1 MSSISSGGLGLSNVF
16 NFIGNKLSGA
26 VVNNALQVGLMQLA
40 PLKNAGGLLDWRISN
55 LRDLIRKKQNLG
67 LIFPEEDLL
76 FRYRT
81 ANSSSFA
88 DHSGASKQSLGQ
100 KATQLVMGGRVPHVW
115 LTLFAEGYYL
125 SALGLVNEEFTQA
138 VTFSNKLADL
148 SEQTRQHMETTIKA
162 NHGIPTASTSR
173 SAARK
178 ASRQTPLEN
187 IADGV
192 GDDVVMKSHASLL
205 KQYIDYLRYLV
216 NLDMRVIAS
225 LRRRMDIEPIPVRT
239 AMFTSMLTEIKVKC
253 QIMATK
259 LEIIDDVKLRE
270 EIAENVRICIENV
283 DAVLE
288 PTPLV
293 LNTTA
298 TSSSA
303 GSVASSGTTTAQS
316 SGDRNEYYKGLL
328 MAGSG
333 AGSAHSLFSSN
344 FDGLSN
350 SKQLSFTLSATHIH
364 AVVPNILATDLQS
377 RHKLHSTSSKTI
389 TNRKPMS
396 SPFSNNVNAI
406 STGKP
411 PMFVLMVPIQYL
423 HQWIGAIGL
432 NGLKQVVTVIGVCTE
447 DDSSGNGTETSAV
460 HDVATES
467 AVGKEIQKQLK
478 SPTFNLSHSTSA
490 NGMDSTAAAPS
501 ILQQQNICLLKHYE
515 LYESLRNRSRNT
527 SFIDGLA
534 HQNLLHFKDVTG
546 EWKKACQ
553 QFVAAHNSNKDNSG
567 NMINS
572 NSGGV
577 AVLVRPDGHIAG
589 ITHAVV
595 NKADM
600 DLFLSEHRKFY
611 SLKTK

>member
-88 DHSGASKQSLGQ
+88 DHSGASKQSLGA
-100 KATQLVMGGRVPHVW
+100 KATPLVIGGGVPPGWFWVFW
-115 LTLFAEGYYL
+115 VGYYQ
-125 SALGLVNEEFTQA
+125 SARGLVNEEFTQA

-303 GSVASSGTTTAQS
+303 ARVASSGTTTVQT

-333 AGSAHSLFSSN
+333 SGSAHSLFSSN

-467 AVGKEIQKQLK
+467 ADIQSFPLHVCKRYGQHCSGTK
-478 SPTFNLSHSTSA
+478 HSSA
-490 NGMDSTAAAPS
+490 AKY
-501 ILQQQNICLLKHYE
+501 LLAQA
-515 LYESLRNRSRNT
+515 LR
-527 SFIDGLA
+527 
-534 HQNLLHFKDVTG
+534 
-546 EWKKACQ
+546 
-553 QFVAAHNSNKDNSG
+553 
-567 NMINS
+567 
-572 NSGGV
+572 
-577 AVLVRPDGHIAG
+577 
-589 ITHAVV
+589 VV
-595 NKADM
+595 
-600 DLFLSEHRKFY
+600 
-611 SLKTK
+611 